1 MTASTLRPPQ
11 ADDAFLQRH
20 RSGGPMYFSRQ
31 EFAGRI
37 ARARDGLRREG
48 LDALLIFAPESHYY
62 LTGLDTT
69 GFVYFQCAVLPA
81 DGGEITLLTR
91 RPDVLQAQERSVLTD
106 IRVWYDAPGVDPA
119 RELRDILA
127 EKGLAGGRVG
137 VELDNYGLTGAN
149 HRRLVL
155 ALDGWCRL
163 EDASHLVRGL
173 RVVKSP
179 AELAHVRKAAEL
191 ADMALEAM
199 IDAIVPG
206 QLDSGIAAEGL
217 SVMLRGGGD
226 VPPGAPLINSGLRA
240 LYGRGVAG
248 PRFLTDPDQVTI
260 EFAATYLRY
269 NVCIMRTAFIGAPGA
284 KVTAMHAATCEA
296 IAAMTE
302 AARPGAPLGAIDD
315 AHRRVFD
322 AAGHASHRFAACG
335 YSLGAT
341 YRPSWMD
348 VPPML
353 YSGNDTP
360 ARPGMVLFLHAICP
374 NSDAG
379 IATSIGHTIL
389 ITETGAEPLSRL
401 PHDIIVR

>member
-1 MTASTLRPPQ
+1 MSEARYDPETA
-11 ADDAFLQRH
+11 FEERH
-20 RSGGPMYFSRQ
+20 RSGGPMYFARE
-31 EFAGRI
+31 EFDGRV
-37 ARARDGLRREG
+37 ARARAALRAEG
-48 LDALLIFAPESHYY
+48 FDALLIFAPESHYY

-69 GFVYFQCAVLPA
+69 GFVYFQCAVLPT

-91 RPDVLQAQERSVLTD
+91 RPDRLQAQERSILTD
-106 IRVWYDAPGVDPA
+106 IRIWYDAPGVDPA
-119 RELRDILA
+119 QELRTILA
-127 EKGLAGGRVG
+127 EKGLKGARLA

-149 HRRLVL
+149 HRRLAA
-155 ALDGWCRL
+155 ALDGWCAL
-163 EDASHLVRGL
+163 EDGSHIVRRL

-191 ADMALEAM
+191 ADAALVAM
-199 IDAIVPG
+199 IGAIRPG
-206 QLDSGIAAEGL
+206 ALDSVISAEGL
-217 SVMLRGGGD
+217 SAILRGGGD
-226 VPPGAPLINSGLRA
+226 VPPGSPLVNSGPRA

-248 PRFLTDPDQVTI
+248 PRYLTAPDQVTI

-269 NVCIMRTAFIGAPGA
+269 NVCIMRTAFIGAPSS
-284 KVTAMHAATCEA
+284 KVAAMHDTTRSA

-302 AARPGAPLGAIDD
+302 AARPGEPLGRIDE
-315 AHRRVFD
+315 AHRHVFD
-322 AAGHASHRFAACG
+322 AAGHATHRFGACG

-353 YSGNDTP
+353 YAGNETP
-360 ARPGMVLFLHAICP
+360 AEPGMVLFLHAICP

-389 ITETGAEPLSRL
+389 VTESGAEPLSRIG
-401 PHDIIVR
+401 HDMVVV

>member
-1 MTASTLRPPQ
+1 MPDTPRGPETGAL
-11 ADDAFLQRH
+11 FEQRH
-20 RSGGPMYFSRQ
+20 REGGPMYFPRA
-31 EFAGRI
+31 EFEDRI
-37 ARARDGLRREG
+37 ARARAELRAEG
-48 LDALLIFAPESHYY
+48 FDALLIFAPESHYY

-91 RPDVLQAQERSVLTD
+91 RPDQLQAQERSILED
-106 IRVWYDAPGVDPA
+106 IRIWYDAPGVDPA
-119 RELRDILA
+119 HELRAILQ
-127 EKGLAGGRVG
+127 EKGLKGARLA

-149 HRRLVL
+149 HRRLTA

-163 EDASHLVRGL
+163 EDGSHLVRRL

-191 ADMALEAM
+191 ADTALEAM
-199 IDAIVPG
+199 IGAVRPG
-206 QLDSGIAAEGL
+206 ELDSVISAAGL
-217 SVMLRGGGD
+217 SAMLRGGGD
-226 VPPGAPLINSGLRA
+226 VPPGSPLVNSGPRA

-248 PRFLTDPDQVTI
+248 PRYLTSPDQVTI

-269 NVCIMRTAFIGAPGA
+269 NVCIMRTAFIGAPGPEVA
-284 KVTAMHAATCEA
+284 AMHEATREA

-302 AARPGAPLGAIDD
+302 AARPGEPLGRIDE

-322 AAGHASHRFAACG
+322 AAGHRTHRFGACG

-353 YSGNDTP
+353 FAGNDMP
-360 ARPGMVLFLHAICP
+360 AKPGMVLFLHAICP

-389 ITETGAEPLSRL
+389 VTENGAEPLSRL
-401 PHDIIVR
+401 DHDMVVV